1 MKKCHIY
8 FKIINYYVNWSK
20 NCSQNFFFK
29 TFNISYFSIA
39 VLFQVWNASTGELLC
54 SYQDGRKVPVN
65 VVRLVFFYGLFI
77 SGEKSPPPPLEND
90 S

>member
-1 MKKCHIY
+1 MSTGQ
-8 FKIINYYVNWSK
+8 KIAVK
-20 NCSQNFFFK
+20 TFFK

-65 VVRLVFFYGLFI
+65 VVRLEFFY
-77 SGEKSPPPPLEND
+77 
-90 S
+90 